1 MSGWLSSYRV
11 LDLTDERGLLA
22 GQIFAKLGAD
32 VIQIEPPGG
41 SSARHKAPLDDRGRS
56 YYWSAYAAGKRSITL
71 DLEQDQDR
79 DRLLQLVDSADFL
92 FESAAPGKMAELGL
106 DYATLSRRNPKLI
119 HVSITPFGADGPKR
133 GYADSDIVLWAAGG
147 PMHPHRDGGFLDGEG
162 PPLRIS
168 VPQSYLHA
176 AADAAGGALIAH
188 FERVKSG
195 LGQHVEISAQESVT
209 ITGLANLAAAAG
221 DMSFDYVPPSR
232 RKPGQTVLD
241 LSGSGSRTRRNKWKV
256 KDGLVEM
263 HLGIGPALGAKTNN
277 LFAWIKQA
285 GRLPEKFHDWNWI
298 KLPDRLLSKEVT
310 DEDMEEAREVVRV
323 FLEPW
328 EKDALFA
335 EAVKLELGIAPV
347 QTVGDLLVSRQHRE
361 RNFFVTVNEQG
372 EERVLPGNFALGAQG
387 MFDAPKPA
395 PGLGEHNKEI
405 LGALAARAPATAQ
418 PVAREASPRRYRPL
432 EGLKVLE
439 LAWVVAGPYIGR
451 SLADYGATVIRVES
465 SLRLDT
471 CRGMGPFPGAKMDFQ
486 RSALFDTCNA
496 NKVGL
501 TIDLTKP
508 EAREVIR
515 DLAKD
520 WADVLIESFTPGQMS
535 RWGLAPDT
543 LRAANPRLIGMST
556 SLMGQTGP
564 YKTFSG
570 FGNMGAAV
578 AGYQAIAGHEGRLPI
593 GPYGPYTDYTG
604 PRYGIIAILTAID
617 HFRRTG
623 ESCWLDVSQAESG
636 IQFLGAEIARGA
648 ATAVYPTSMGNRDL
662 EYAPNGAFPGKEF
675 DSWIAVTVRSDA
687 EWASLAALIGGEA
700 TSPAFTTFAGRK
712 AREDEVEAL
721 VAAWTRQYDALKVEE
736 MLQKAGIPA
745 HNVASS
751 LDLTKDPQLT
761 GRRHFVRLP
770 HPLGGESVFE
780 ASRYTLSATPAE
792 YRRPAPHYCRDNDEV
807 LAQLL
812 GYAPE
817 RIESLKKANI
827 FK

>member
-32 VIQIEPPGG
+32 VIQVEPPEGG
-41 SSARHKAPLDDRGRS
+41 SARHKAPLNDKGGS
-56 YYWSAYAAGKRSITL
+56 FYWSAYAAGKRSITL
-71 DLEQDQDR
+71 DLHKSEDR
-79 DRLLQLVDSADFL
+79 DKFLQLVDTADFL
-92 FESAAPGKMAELGL
+92 FESAQPGKMAELGI
-106 DYATLSRRNPKLI
+106 DYATLSKRNPKLI
-119 HVSITPFGADGPKR
+119 HVSITPFGSDGPKR
-133 GYADSDIVLWAAGG
+133 DYADSDIILWAAGG
-147 PMHPHRDGGFLDGEG
+147 PMHPHRDGGVLDGEG

-195 LGQHVEISAQESVT
+195 LGQHVDISAQQSVT
-209 ITGLANLAAAAG
+209 MAGLTNLAAAAG

-241 LSGSGSRTRRNKWKV
+241 LSGSGSRTRRNKWRV

-263 HLGIGPALGAKTNN
+263 HLGIGPALGGKTNN
-277 LFAWIKQA
+277 LFAWMKEL
-285 GRLPEKFHDWNWI
+285 GKLPEKFHNWNWI
-298 KLPDRLLSKEVT
+298 KVPDLILAKEIT
-310 DEDMEEAREVVRV
+310 DDDMEEVREVVRV

-328 EKDALFA
+328 TKDDLFA
-335 EAVKLELGIAPV
+335 EAVKRELGIAPV

-361 RNFFVTVNEQG
+361 RNFFVTVSEQG
-372 EERVLPGNFALGAQG
+372 EERTLPGNFALGAEG

-395 PGLGEHNKEI
+395 PALGEHNKEI
-405 LGALAARAPATAQ
+405 LGALATRAPSTGKPA
-418 PVAREASPRRYRPL
+418 ASKASTTRYRPL

-496 NKVGL
+496 NKIGL

-520 WADVLIESFTPGQMS
+520 WADVLIESFTPGQLT
-535 RWGLAPDT
+535 RWGLAPET

-564 YKTFSG
+564 YRTFSG

-604 PRYGIIAILTAID
+604 PRYGLVALLTALD
-617 HFRRTG
+617 HFRKTG
-623 ESCWLDVSQAESG
+623 ESCWLDVSQTESG
-636 IQFLGAEIARGA
+636 IQFLAAEIARGA
-648 ATAVYPTSMGNRDL
+648 ATGIYPTSMGNRDL
-662 EYAPNGAFPGKEF
+662 QFAPNGAFPGKEF
-675 DSWIAVTVRSDA
+675 DTWVAVTVGSDA
-687 EWASLAALIGGEA
+687 KWATLAALIGGDA
-700 TSPAFTTFAGRK
+700 KNPAFSTFEGRK
-712 AREDEVEAL
+712 ARENEVEAL
-721 VAAWTRQYDALKVEE
+721 VSRWTSQYDALEVEQI
-736 MLQKAGIPA
+736 LQRAGIPA
-745 HNVASS
+745 HKVASS
-751 LDLTKDPQLT
+751 LDLTKDPQLES
-761 GRRHFVRLP
+761 RDHFVRLP

-792 YRRPAPHYCRDNDEV
+792 YCRPAPHYCRDNDEV
-807 LAQLL
+807 LAGVLHYDS
-812 GYAPE
+812 G
-817 RIESLKKANI
+817 RIDLLKKANI